1 MIKWFD
7 ADKFFPGRETGDVLI
22 RYIRDGIVN
31 YPFYKVGEFSE
42 IDADAVKITHWAHI
56 NEPFE

>member
-7 ADKFFPGRETGDVLI
+7 ADMLFPGRKTGHVLV

-31 YPFYKVGEFSE
+31 YPFYQVGEFAE
-42 IDADAVKITHWAHI
+42 IDESAVKITHWAFI
-56 NEPFE
+56 DEPI